1 MNNHII
7 NSMKLSSIIIIT
19 GLIFVA
25 WSCGTD
31 SEVDDLPD
39 PTGEEV
45 WNQMQQ
51 EDYQN
56 TWNLWPGTKE
66 LYEGTEPHGMLLTT
80 YLNDIAYEAVMNGST
95 TLPHGSII
103 AKENYMPDGP
113 LNAITTMYKVE
124 DFNPEHNDWF
134 WLSNNPEGVVNVE
147 GIVNS
152 CQSCHQQVAAS
163 DYIFQAFPE

>member
-1 MNNHII
+1 MNDYISNKTTLILI
-7 NSMKLSSIIIIT
+7 LTFT
-19 GLIFVA
+19 GLILLA

-31 SEVDDLPD
+31 SDADEVPD

-56 TWNLWPGTKE
+56 TWNLWPGTEE

-80 YLNDIAYEAVMNGST
+80 YLNDIAYEAVMSGNT
-95 TLPHGSII
+95 TLPSGSII
-103 AKENYMPDGP
+103 TKENYMPDSTFS
-113 LNAITTMYKVE
+113 AITTMYKVE
-124 DFNPEHNDWF
+124 NYNPEHNDWF
-134 WLSNNPEGVVNVE
+134 WLRNNPEGVVDAE

-152 CQSCHQQVAAS
+152 CQSCHQDAAAT
-163 DYIFQAFPE
+163 DYIFQDFPE